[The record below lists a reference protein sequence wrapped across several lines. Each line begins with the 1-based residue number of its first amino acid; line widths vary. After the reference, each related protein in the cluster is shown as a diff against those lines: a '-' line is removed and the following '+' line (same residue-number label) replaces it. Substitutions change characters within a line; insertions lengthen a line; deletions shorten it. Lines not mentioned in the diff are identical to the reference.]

1 VSESPPKGPEKGQ
14 NPISAIAAENG
25 RGQASLEKVRQ
36 VLTPLGRTE
45 KSRLFE
51 MVSQGELQHAQ
62 MGRNIARILVE
73 LLNGARTE
81 HARRLWTGWFDP
93 ILVRDDLTLL
103 CESRL
108 PACLHVIDAGAW
120 WFALSRFME
129 RLTGEIQ
136 TTVTELARDLPL
148 EQVFSSAGAR
158 VWSDD
163 LRRESLAVLASCR
176 GKPQVINR
184 LVTEANGH
192 RARLTKER
200 GFRNAAPFTAADIA
214 TLEFMLETAPAWKT
228 FGRSAVATEADALLK
243 VSQRLVRDDKCSVD
257 GGCGLALAR
266 VHGHREPDFALRV
279 FDAFNTPLARDAI
292 VGHFEFAVQRL
303 RQWLESRWIAKPV
316 QVHSTIEQL
325 QPDALLRNVFGWY
338 DAAGSVDAGQDER
351 ARTMMNMALSR
362 LIAIVEMDV
371 TQTVTQ
377 RILAMNQRSAPAPLV
392 EAVLFISAFHT
403 GFTKRDVATSG
414 RSWVPAVGEHVVGLF
429 NSLVSASA
437 AEPKP
442 DQDVLALARLA
453 ELAALVGGRVEITAL
468 NIALISV
475 VEQCL
480 RRRTEWAPLERRLID
495 RVVTMSREERRRSKW
510 WVSEEIKNLLEI
522 AEQRGLESA
531 RI

>member
-1 VSESPPKGPEKGQ
+1 
-14 NPISAIAAENG
+14 
-25 RGQASLEKVRQ
+25 
-36 VLTPLGRTE
+36 
-45 KSRLFE
+45 
-51 MVSQGELQHAQ
+51 
-62 MGRNIARILVE
+62 
-73 LLNGARTE
+73 
-81 HARRLWTGWFDP
+81 
-93 ILVRDDLTLL
+93 
-103 CESRL
+103 
-108 PACLHVIDAGAW
+108 
-120 WFALSRFME
+120 
-129 RLTGEIQ
+129 
-136 TTVTELARDLPL
+136 
-148 EQVFSSAGAR
+148 
-158 VWSDD
+158 
-163 LRRESLAVLASCR
+163 
-176 GKPQVINR
+176 
-184 LVTEANGH
+184 
-192 RARLTKER
+192 
-200 GFRNAAPFTAADIA
+200 
-214 TLEFMLETAPAWKT
+214 
-228 FGRSAVATEADALLK
+228 
-243 VSQRLVRDDKCSVD
+243 
-257 GGCGLALAR
+257 
-266 VHGHREPDFALRV
+266 
-279 FDAFNTPLARDAI
+279 
-292 VGHFEFAVQRL
+292 
-303 RQWLESRWIAKPV
+303 
-316 QVHSTIEQL
+316 
-325 QPDALLRNVFGWY
+325 
-338 DAAGSVDAGQDER
+338 
-351 ARTMMNMALSR
+351 MNMALSR